1 MKWCRNLVLALAVTT
16 GSMLVPAEAEAGPLL
31 DWLRGCRGRC
41 RLSKPC
47 NTGCNTCQ
55 TGCADPNAVAA
66 NPYGLQ
72 PGQCATTCN
81 QVCSRTVVN
90 YVPHTAYRCS
100 WERVPVTQYR
110 PVTNSDPCTGCSV
123 TCMKPCTTYS
133 WAQRQVPYTTYRP
146 VYRTENYSVPVTT
159 ISTGDTGC
167 STCNTGCNTC
177 GVPGDV
183 VAPGTVL
190 PNTTLPPASG
200 APVYGQPLPGG
211 TTYPYPVPGSV
222 VPNVTGTSMVAPGG
236 TLGTSG
242 SYSIGP
248 APAGNSVIN
257 NSGVPT
263 PADTVPSLQ
272 GINPQTMQRPIL
284 DALRGTGPDNGAFM
298 NQQRSAEMPG
308 GMTVDQV
315 SRRDDLRREWG
326 YTPVRLA
333 SHSSDAKPESVDQ
346 PSWSFGGAAGQV
358 RTAGGSTAD
367 LAPVSPNKVN
377 SDWRNAGW

>member
-1 MKWCRNLVLALAVTT
+1 MKWCRNLVLALAVTA
-16 GSMLVPAEAEAGPLL
+16 GSMLVPADAEAGPLL
-31 DWLRGCRGRC
+31 DWLRGCRSRC
-41 RLSKPC
+41 RLNQG

-55 TGCADPNAVAA
+55 TGCAAPNMVAA

-133 WAQRQVPYTTYRP
+133 WQQRQVPYTTYRP
-146 VYRTENYSVPVTT
+146 VYRTENYTVPVTT

-167 STCNTGCNTC
+167 STCNTGLVTANPGCSTC
-177 GVPGDV
+177 GVPGNV

-190 PNTTLPPASG
+190 PDTTLPPASG
-200 APVYGQPLPGG
+200 APVYGQPVPGG
-211 TTYPYPVPGSV
+211 TTYPYPVPGAV
-222 VPNVTGTSMVAPGG
+222 VPNVTGTSSITYPGG
-236 TLGTSG
+236 ASG
-242 SYSIGP
+242 
-248 APAGNSVIN
+248 ASVLN

-263 PADTVPSLQ
+263 PADTVPALQ
-272 GINPQTMQRPIL
+272 GVNPQTLQRPIL
-284 DALRGTGPDNGAFM
+284 DSLRGSSPDSGAFM

-315 SRRDDLRREWG
+315 SRRDDVRREWG

-333 SHSSDAKPESVDQ
+333 SHTTEAAPVASQ
-346 PSWSFGGAAGQV
+346 PTWNFGGAAGQV
-358 RTAGGSTAD
+358 RFAGETSAVLT
-367 LAPVSPNKVN
+367 PVGLNKVN